1 MRGSNKVSGLRAR
14 LDDLVQRHG
23 GESSLSSIVGLAEL
37 VVGLVARAV
46 GYVGSSSYNWS
57 DEFFASFL
65 TSGKNNNL
73 TW

>member
-14 LDDLVQRHG
+14 LDDLAQRHG

-46 GYVGSSSYNWS
+46 GYVGSSSYN
-57 DEFFASFL
+57 EFFASFL